1 MHRSVF
7 LIFLL
12 TAACGSDTPPPT
24 QSKGAHAGK
33 RILYVDSYHEA
44 YAPNILSRKAFAA
57 GMQPLGVAI
66 RYMFLNT
73 KRSESHTEH
82 CPHVVAILRAISNW
96 RPHLLVAADDAAVKL
111 LVAPH
116 LRGKTL
122 PVIFIGVNWSAA
134 EYGLPAANVTGQI
147 EVDPVEPLLR
157 ELQRFARGKRLGF
170 LASESI
176 PDRKSLH
183 WYARKGIVFH
193 RIFFT
198 TTFAEWQMRYRQLQD
213 EVDLLLVRNTSSLRG
228 WDDAQ
233 ARAFVLAQTR
243 IPTGTIN
250 THQTRLVLLS
260 FAKDNR
266 EFGEWAAGAARLILT
281 GHKPSTIPA
290 ATNRRARIRINM
302 RMART
307 LGIRIPRDLLEK
319 GELAEDSP

>member
-7 LIFLL
+7 LVLLL
-12 TAACGSDTPPPT
+12 TAACGSDTPPQRQPGT
-24 QSKGAHAGK
+24 LAGR

-44 YAPNILSRKAFAA
+44 YAPNTLTRRAFAA
-57 GMQPLGVAI
+57 RMLPLGVAI
-66 RYMFLNT
+66 RYMFLDT
-73 KRSESHTEH
+73 KSSEDHSTT
-82 CPHVVAILRAISNW
+82 CPHIAAILHVISNW
-96 RPHLLVAADDAAVKL
+96 HPDLLVAADDAAVKF

-116 LRGKTL
+116 LRGTTL

-147 EVDPVEPLLR
+147 EVDPVEPLVR
-157 ELQRFARGKRLGF
+157 ELQRFARGRRLGF

-176 PDRKSLH
+176 PDRKSLD
-183 WYARKGIVFH
+183 WYTRKGIVFH
-193 RIFFT
+193 RAFFP
-198 TTFAEWQMRYRQLQD
+198 TTFAEWQIRYRQLQG

-228 WDDAQ
+228 WDEAQ

-243 IPTGTIN
+243 IPTGTVN

-266 EFGEWAAGAARLILT
+266 EFGEWAAGAARSLLA
-281 GHKPSTIPA
+281 GQKLSTIPV
-290 ATNRRARIRINM
+290 ATNKRARIRINM
-302 RMART
+302 RMARI

-319 GELAEDSP
+319 GEFAEDSP